1 MSETIYSDK
10 IKVNCPLIH
19 DESGYFHLVYQITNL
34 VNGKIYIGKHTTKNP
49 YDNYMGSGKGIIRA
63 LKKYGIGN
71 FTKEILFCFDKET
84 DAFLKEG
91 ELVTQEFVDR
101 DDTYNMIVGGKG
113 YQSGEAHPFYGGGEN
128 HPCYGKHQSQE
139 TREKRSKATLGEK
152 NPFYGRKHSQETKA
166 KMSEQHW
173 NCSGE
178 KNPMYGK
185 KHSQETKEKMT
196 KAKKG
201 KKSSFYGKHH
211 KQESKEKMSKA
222 KQGKPRSQET
232 KIKIS
237 KAIKGKYT
245 GENSPNYGKHHT
257 QETKDKMS
265 KAHKGENNP
274 FAKVIL
280 KLDEFGNIVN
290 EYGCMKDCCQQEDIS
305 NRKKLNK
312 IIKERILYNGF
323 YFEFKN

>member
-1 MSETIYSDK
+1 MSNTIYSDQ
-10 IKVNCPLIH
+10 IKVNCPLVY

-34 VNGKIYIGKHTTKNP
+34 VNGKVYVGKHSTKDP
-49 YDNYMGSGKGIIRA
+49 YDNYMGSGLEIGRA
-63 LKKYGIGN
+63 IKKYGIEN
-71 FTKEILFCFDKET
+71 FTKEILFCFDKES

-91 ELVTQEFVDR
+91 ELVTQEFVNR

-113 YQSGEAHPFYGGGEN
+113 FSSEDII
-128 HPCYGKHQSQE
+128 
-139 TREKRSKATLGEK
+139 GEK
-152 NPFYGRKHSQETKA
+152 NPMYGKKHSQETKA

-211 KQESKEKMSKA
+211 KQESKEKISKA

-232 KIKIS
+232 KVKIS
-237 KAIKGKYT
+237 KARKGKYT

-257 QETKDKMS
+257 QEARDKMS
-265 KAHKGENNP
+265 KSHKGIQAGAKNP
-274 FAKVIL
+274 GAKAVL
-280 KLDEFGNIVN
+280 KIDEFGNIIA
-290 EYGCMKDCCQQEDIS
+290 EYGCMKDCCEQENIYIKIL
-305 NRKKLNK
+305 RKY
-312 IIKERILYNGF
+312 IKEHTVYNGF
-323 YFEFKN
+323 YFEFKFKN